1 MPEGDTVYRTAA
13 ALRTAL
19 TAQVLTRCDIRVPRF
34 ATVDLTGARVDEV
47 FCRGKHLFIRA
58 GRASIHSHLG
68 MDGAWRL
75 GPPRVPDHRI
85 RVILATAE
93 NRATGVDLDLLEVL
107 DRSADLAAV
116 AQLGPDLLGPD
127 WDPGPAVA
135 NLLAAPDRP
144 LAAALLDQ
152 RNLAGIGNV
161 YANELCFVTGV
172 APGSPVRAV
181 PDPVRLVNRARLML
195 STNLTRAIR
204 TTTGDTRRGRELW
217 VYGRAGRD
225 CRRCGTPIRRSD
237 DGPRISFWCPSCQR

>member
-1 MPEGDTVYRTAA
+1 
-13 ALRTAL
+13 
-19 TAQVLTRCDIRVPRF
+19 
-34 ATVDLTGARVDEV
+34 
-47 FCRGKHLFIRA
+47 
-58 GRASIHSHLG
+58 
-68 MDGAWRL
+68 
-75 GPPRVPDHRI
+75 
-85 RVILATAE
+85 
-93 NRATGVDLDLLEVL
+93 
-107 DRSADLAAV
+107 
-116 AQLGPDLLGPD
+116 GPD